1 MIKAFHPPIEA
12 DFDYCSHGGYFP
24 CRVLAR
30 MKLATNITNCSTI
43 LFLVES
49 IDGAYQDWIHYSMLR
64 IIPKELADRAYDRS
78 EEAII
83 G

>member
-12 DFDYCSHGGYFP
+12 EFDYCGRGGYFP

-30 MKLATNITNCSTI
+30 IKLTTNIASYSTI

-49 IDGAYQDWIHYSMLR
+49 IDGKYQDWIHYSMLR
-64 IIPKELADRAYDRS
+64 IIRKDLEDRAYNWS
-78 EEAII
+78 EGAIV